1 MRIVIDTNIF
11 CEDYYL
17 RGSNF
22 RVLFDGLHSL
32 PGTLLIPE
40 VVVDEVVNRY
50 REDLQEITSKERETR
65 NSLSRMLSDPSSVPP
80 LNVDVVA
87 QANAYRAYLEA
98 VIAQHGKVLPYPQT
112 SHKIIVERDLARR
125 KPFKR
130 DGSGYRDLLIWETI
144 KSQMI
149 WGTERVILLTNNPK
163 DFGEGPLVDPE
174 LQPEILNPA
183 HLQLIRSLR
192 EFNEAFVTPRLRMIE
207 GAKAEAFSGASAN
220 VDLAAWLRSNL
231 IDILYF
237 EESLGPLV
245 AGFPD
250 GAGCI
255 RPSELVAFHDLKIIS
270 ARQLES
276 KETLVRISVD
286 AELEFLIDIDWDD
299 FVNHPEVR
307 DWAGE
312 DHEPF
317 SSSSSHHVARLRVVL
332 DLVISSSAHSVDSHE
347 LVSLESDYGDVE
359 FK

>member
-22 RVLFDGLHSL
+22 RVLLDGLNSL

-50 REDLQEITSKERETR
+50 REDLLEVTSKEREVR
-65 NSLSRMLSDPSSVPP
+65 NSLSRMLSNPGSAPP

-87 QANAYRAYLEA
+87 QANAYREYLEA
-98 VIAQHGKVLPYPQT
+98 VISKHGKVLPYPQT
-112 SHKIIVERDLARR
+112 PHKKIVERDLARR

-144 KSQMI
+144 KSQML
-149 WGTERVILLTNNPK
+149 WGTERVIFLTNNPK
-163 DFGEGPLVDPE
+163 DFGEGPLVDAE

-192 EFNEAFVTPRLRMIE
+192 EFNESFVTPRLRMIE
-207 GAKAEAFSGASAN
+207 GAKAEAFAGASSD

-231 IDILYF
+231 IDILNF
-237 EESLGPLV
+237 EESLGLLV

-250 GAGCI
+250 GAGSV
-255 RPSELVAFHDLKIIS
+255 RPSELVAFHDLKVVS

-276 KETLVRISVD
+276 GETLVRISVD
-286 AELEFLIDIDWDD
+286 AELEFSVDVDWDD
-299 FVNHPEVR
+299 FVNHPEIR

-312 DHEPF
+312 DSEPF
-317 SSSSSHHVARLRVVL
+317 SSSSSHHVTRLRVVL
-332 DLVISSSAHSVDSHE
+332 DLVISSSTHSVDSHE
-347 LVSLESDYGDVE
+347 LVSLESEYGDVE
-359 FK
+359 FT